1 MPEFFRVVEHTVS
14 CSHSREY
21 VGATA
26 NGDADRPRLAVK
38 QYIPLDNPNPQPGD
52 VTIIGAH
59 ANAFPKELYEPLWD
73 EVYKRITKSG
83 IRIRSIWIADMWNQG
98 QSGVLNEKILGN
110 DPSWL
115 DHTRDLANLINL
127 KRDEMPHPLVGIG
140 HSMGAA
146 QLTHLALQNPR
157 LLYSLVL
164 IDPVIEKG
172 ITGLGPAQASSRR
185 RDLWESRTAAAAKFS
200 QSPFYQAWDR
210 RVFDLWVRYGLRDLP
225 TELYPSS
232 PPPSSGS
239 TTGTGTSTGNNGANG
254 PPVTLTTTKHQE
266 VFTFLRPT
274 FRPGSDLRD
283 WANHDGNNINN
294 ESSSSSS
301 PQKSRYP
308 FYRAEPR
315 QAFERLPELRPGVL
329 YVFGAR
335 SDMSGP
341 AARQAKLSRTGT
353 GVGGSGGAA
362 RGRVREAVLDCGH
375 LVAMERVEDC
385 ADAIAA
391 FLPDELARWR
401 RESDEAE
408 AERKRRREAAGRRAE
423 MTLEERWEKELKA
436 KM

>member
-26 NGDADRPRLAVK
+26 NGDADRPQLAVK

-52 VTIIGAH
+52 VTIIAAH

-73 EVYKRITKSG
+73 EIHKRITKSG

-157 LLYSLVL
+157 LLHSLIL
-164 IDPVIEKG
+164 IDPVIETG
-172 ITGLGPAQASSRR
+172 TTGLGPARASTWR
-185 RDLWESRTAAAAKFS
+185 RDLWDSRAAAAAKFA

-232 PPPSSGS
+232 PPSSSGNAAS
-239 TTGTGTSTGNNGANG
+239 GGGGGGG

-266 VFTFLRPT
+266 LFTFLRPT
-274 FRPGSDLRD
+274 YRAGSDLRD
-283 WANHDGNNINN
+283 WAGHDGNDSD
-294 ESSSSSS
+294 SSS
-301 PQKSRYP
+301 QKSRYP

-341 AARQAKLSRTGT
+341 EARRAKMARTGT

-375 LVAMERVEDC
+375 LVAMEKVAEC
-385 ADAIAA
+385 ADAVAE
-391 FLPDELARWR
+391 FLPGELALWR
-401 RESDEAE
+401 REHEAAE
-408 AERKRRREAAGRRAE
+408 AERRRRREAAAAAGGGRREE
-423 MTLEERWEKELKA
+423 MMIDERWVREMKA